1 MTITWLSVAYTIAI
15 AVGVVLLEGWL
26 TFASRVTRGGPGFPL
41 HLDDAAWWI
50 EWVVTGT
57 VALAIF
63 LILSAHEH
71 KPIGGGQIVAVIIAM
86 FAGYALLPLMA
97 NIRCLDDDGKVKS
110 IGWLITLNIAAIL
123 ILTAAVTAGAKV
135 YE

>member
-1 MTITWLSVAYTIAI
+1 M
-15 AVGVVLLEGWL
+15 
-26 TFASRVTRGGPGFPL
+26 

-50 EWVVTGT
+50 EWVVIAT

-63 LILSAHEH
+63 LVLSAHEH
-71 KPIGGGQIVAVIIAM
+71 KHIGGGQITAVIIAM
-86 FAGYALLPLMA
+86 FAGYGLLPLMA
-97 NIRCLDDDGKVKS
+97 NVRCLDNDGKVKS
-110 IGWLITLNIAAIL
+110 IGWLITLNIAAML